1 MLSLAELEHVA
12 AALAQLVAGH
22 RVQAVV
28 QPDAERV
35 VLELYGRDAD
45 GASRR
50 RYFLLCARPGSAR
63 ASLLEAAPQAP
74 AKPPA
79 FAQYL
84 RAHVVGGRVAGARG
98 RDGDRVLA
106 LELATAEGPLQLLLA
121 VPGRRPNLWVLDAEE
136 RVVASLRP
144 PADSRPELAAG
155 QPWRPAPGRPPARD
169 EQRFEGL
176 AGEDLLRA
184 IEASYAPR
192 ERGDASAGL
201 RQRIETAV
209 RREAR
214 RIERKQGKIAEELAR
229 AREAAEL
236 GRAGELLKGALA
248 SVPRGASE
256 VVVRDPAS
264 GEEVRIELDPA
275 LRPAQNLERLFQR
288 QRKAVRGLSRAGAMQ
303 DAVAAERAAIAWLEA
318 ELGECG
324 DDAERIAA
332 LTDRP
337 ELAGLLART
346 APQGPPRPAERARAP
361 LRVGG
366 REIPARLAPR
376 RYRGS
381 GDFEIWVGRSDETN
395 DFLTTRLAGGLDL
408 FFHVEATPGSHV
420 ILRTGGRSDPPSEAV
435 IDACELAVHFS
446 KLRAADRVDVHV
458 VPIKNVRKPR
468 GVKPGLVFVT
478 GGKTV
483 RLRRS
488 EERLERLLASRLD
501 DRA

>member
-1 MLSLAELEHVA
+1 VLSLAELERVA
-12 AALAQLVAGH
+12 AALVQLVAGH

-35 VLELYGRDAD
+35 VLELHGRDAD
-45 GASRR
+45 GTSRR
-50 RYFLLCARPGSAR
+50 RHLLLCARPGSAR
-63 ASLLEAAPQAP
+63 AALLGAALPAP
-74 AKPPA
+74 PKPPA

-84 RAHVVGGRVAGARG
+84 RAHAVGARIAGARV

-106 LELATAEGPLQLLLA
+106 LELATAEGPLQLVLA
-121 VPGRRPNLWVLDAEE
+121 VPWRRPNLWVLDAEE

-144 PADSRPELAAG
+144 PADSRPELAPG
-155 QPWRPAPGRPPARD
+155 QPWRPARGRPPARG
-169 EQRFEGL
+169 EERFAGL
-176 AGEDLLRA
+176 AGEELLRE
-184 IEASYAPR
+184 IEACYAPR
-192 ERGDASAGL
+192 ERGDESAGL
-201 RQRIETAV
+201 RQRIETAL

-256 VVVRDPAS
+256 VVLRDPVS
-264 GEEVRIELDPA
+264 GEDVRIVLDPA
-275 LRPAQNLERLFQR
+275 LRAAQNLERLFQR

-303 DAVAAERAAIAWLEA
+303 EEVAAEREAVALLEA
-318 ELGECG
+318 ELGECDG
-324 DDAERIAA
+324 DAERLAA
-332 LTDRP
+332 LASRP
-337 ELAGLLART
+337 ELAGLLARA
-346 APQGPPRPAERARAP
+346 APQEPRQPERSRAP

-381 GDFEIWVGRSDETN
+381 GDLEIWVGRSDEGN

-408 FFHVEATPGSHV
+408 FFHVEDTPGSHV

-446 KLRAADRVDVHV
+446 KLRAADRVLVHV

-468 GVKPGLVFVT
+468 GAKPGLVFVS

-488 EERLERLLASRLD
+488 EARLERLLSSRLD
-501 DRA
+501 ERG